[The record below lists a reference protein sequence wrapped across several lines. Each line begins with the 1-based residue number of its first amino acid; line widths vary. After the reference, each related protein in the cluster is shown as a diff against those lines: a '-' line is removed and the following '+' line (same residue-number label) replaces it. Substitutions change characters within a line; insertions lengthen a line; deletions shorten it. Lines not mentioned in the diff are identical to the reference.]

1 MPILEALGR
10 ELTTIHAPG
19 APLLTV
25 SLDLRAPAL
34 GWAPAGPNAVRQ
46 ALNEEA
52 TRLGLSSQ
60 AELRSFKE
68 DLARLDSAIEEATAE
83 GAQGLFFVGCSGED
97 VAYDVALPSPFRN
110 SARIGERSWLF
121 ELERARYLFGQP
133 FTVVFVEMH
142 NISMAR
148 VRYGEEAETAGVD
161 YNKHWLSKKAGRTNI
176 EGRSGSVAAGAMG
189 AGSGPMGGHSK
200 NRVNQIVE
208 EHRRE
213 FAREAAAELEAFI
226 GDAERFLLAGVPEAR
241 SQLLAQLD
249 RGLAGRVLEVAAA
262 PVGADPAGLANAV
275 LVLSSNQQRDDADA
289 AAREWLSG
297 AVGERLAAGRTAVL
311 ASLAEGRLA
320 ELVVHEESV
329 RHLGTAED
337 TRAQGPDDD
346 EPIGEILRLA
356 KETDV
361 ALRFGR
367 EPILLDDYE
376 GVVGMSRW

>member
-1 MPILEALGR
+1 MAILEALGR
-10 ELTTIHAPG
+10 ELTTVHTPG

-25 SLDLRAPAL
+25 SLDLRAPSL

-52 TRLGLSSQ
+52 ARLGLSSQ

-68 DLARLDSAIEEATAE
+68 DLSRLDAAIEEASAA
-83 GAQGLFFVGCSGED
+83 GAQGLFFVGCAGED
-97 VAYDVALPSPFRN
+97 IAYDVALPSAFRH
-110 SARIGERSWLF
+110 SARIAERPSLF
-121 ELERARYLFGQP
+121 ELERVRYLFGQP

-142 NISMAR
+142 SLSMAR
-148 VRYGEEAETAGVD
+148 VRYGEGAETAGVD
-161 YNKHWLSKKAGRTNI
+161 HGKHWLSKKAGRTNI

-208 EHRRE
+208 ERRRE
-213 FAREAAAELEAFI
+213 FAREAATELEAFI
-226 GDAERFLLAGVPEAR
+226 GDDERFLLAGVPEAR
-241 SQLLAQLD
+241 SQMLAQLD
-249 RGLAGRVLEVAAA
+249 GRLAGRVLEVAAA
-262 PVGADPAGLANAV
+262 PAGADPAGLASAV
-275 LVLSSNQQRDDADA
+275 LVLSSSQQLDDADA

-297 AVGERLAAGRTAVL
+297 AVGERLAAGRAAAL
-311 ASLAEGRLA
+311 ASLAEGRLS
-320 ELVVHEESV
+320 ELVVHEDSV

-337 TRAQGPDDD
+337 TRAQGPEDD

-361 ALRFGR
+361 TLRFGR
-367 EPILLDDYE
+367 EPILLEEYG
-376 GVVGMSRW
+376 GVVGTNRW